1 MRQALYHIYHNP
13 KCSKSRQ
20 ALKLLSGETDN
31 YKIIKYLEVKINKR
45 DLTEIVKKINVS
57 PNNILRKNEQA
68 YKNLSLIHTNLSINE
83 IVDIIIINP
92 ILLQRPIIAKY
103 QDKELV
109 KTAIGRP
116 LEEIFS
122 ILD

>member
-20 ALKLLSGETDN
+20 ALKLLSEKTDN

-57 PNNILRKNEQA
+57 SNNILRKSEQA
-68 YKNLSLIHTNLSINE
+68 YKNLNLTHTNLSINE
-83 IVDIIIINP
+83 IVDVIITNP

-116 LEEIFS
+116 PEEILS

>member
-20 ALKLLSGETDN
+20 ALKLLSEKTDN

-45 DLTEIVKKINVS
+45 DLTEIVKKINIS
-57 PNNILRKNEQA
+57 SNNILRKSEQA
-68 YKNLSLIHTNLSINE
+68 YKNLNLIDTNLSINE
-83 IVDIIIINP
+83 IVDIIITNP

-109 KTAIGRP
+109 KTTIGRP
-116 LEEIFS
+116 PEEIIS